1 MNELEN
7 VLNNELR
14 GLQDES
20 DEISSFEEEIKKKNK
35 KKSKKQKKKK
45 SKEQKKSKISKKS
58 KELVLFEKCEN
69 WIFEEFDENTDP
81 QNFKAINDISDFR
94 DNFSSADSF
103 HFATY
108 HSKRGYSVFSVL
120 DLDNE
125 EEELLVMCNS
135 AEDCETKTIKI
146 SDLEKTFSRTITC
159 RGPGIKSIVRAFDSS
174 FSSFKAV
181 NCSQHQAEQEL
192 LDMEQFYNINQFK
205 FGVLYIEE
213 GQTKEQEYLSNTE
226 PSKEFLEFLDLLGE
240 EIELEGW
247 SRYKGGL
254 DTKRGTCGE
263 KSYFTEWNSFEIMFH
278 VSTCFPYEENDDQQ
292 VNRKRHIGNDVTI
305 IVYLEPGA
313 TFNPEGF
320 ASMQSHVI
328 IAVQPLPNKKNQYRM
343 EASVRKCVGLTEP
356 KLPNPPIFNKEDLRD
371 FLFTKACQGERKAS
385 QSGQFFQR
393 MVTYRKSTL
402 ERLYK
407 KIEK

>member
-14 GLQDES
+14 GFEDES
-20 DEISSFEEEIKKKNK
+20 DEISSSEEEIKKK
-35 KKSKKQKKKK
+35 KKSKKQKNT
-45 SKEQKKSKISKKS
+45 KKSKISLDS
-58 KELVLFEKCEN
+58 KELILLEKCEN

-81 QNFKAINDISDFR
+81 KNLEIINDISDFR
-94 DNFSSADSF
+94 DNFSSTDSF
-103 HFATY
+103 HFAIY
-108 HSKRGYSVFSVL
+108 HSKGGHFVFSVL

-135 AEDCETKTIKI
+135 AEDCKMKSIKI
-146 SDLEKTFSRTITC
+146 SDLEKPMSRAIFC
-159 RGPGIKSIVRAFDSS
+159 RGPGIKSIAKAFDSS
-174 FSSFKAV
+174 FSGFKAV
-181 NCSQHQAEQEL
+181 NCNQHQAEQEL

-205 FGVLYIEE
+205 FGVLYIKE
-213 GQTKEQEYLSNTE
+213 GQTKEQEYLSNIK
-226 PSKEFLEFLDLLGE
+226 PSEGFVEFLDLLGE
-240 EIELEGW
+240 EIDLEGW
-247 SRYKGGL
+247 NRYKGGL

-278 VSTCFPYEENDDQQ
+278 VSTCFPFEENDEQQ

-313 TFNPEGF
+313 IFNPEGF

-328 IAVQPLPNKKNQYRM
+328 IAVQPLQNQKKQYRM
-343 EASVRKCVGLTEP
+343 EVSVRGCVGLTEP
-356 KLPNPPIFNKEDLRD
+356 KLPSPPIFQKDDLRD
-371 FLFTKACQGERKAS
+371 FIFTKACQCERRAS
-385 QSGQFFQR
+385 QSGQFYQR
-393 MVTYRKSTL
+393 IVTYRKSTL